1 MALTK
6 IPRGLL
12 DTGIADSSDATAITI
27 DSSENVTTAAALAT
41 GGNLTVNGNTNL
53 TGNLTVDS
61 TTLYVD
67 SSNNRVGIGTNSPAY
82 AFTVEKAVTD
92 DWLSRIYNTG
102 TAEGDNGVLI
112 RTGSEHDGTSI
123 LSLYSGS
130 SYKFK
135 FQADGKLGIGTHSPT
150 SPLHVSSAANRTLL
164 LDYTAGSGGYSWM
177 SFKQSGTEKFR
188 IFGDHT
194 AGYLSF
200 WNETQSAHQLTL
212 ASNGTVGIGTATPG
226 SYNANADDLV
236 VFNDNV
242 HAGITLAGGTN
253 DYGNIYFAQGTSG
266 SDAYRGYIQYG
277 HSATTDATYRD
288 VMLFGTATLERMR
301 IASNGNVGIGT
312 NSTTE
317 VLNLYAP
324 NNTSGGIEIAGNANT
339 LGSTSMFVGQGS
351 SGIGYLW
358 QRANEY
364 LMIATNNTERMRV
377 DASGYVQFGATATTH
392 VGTSQVFINRGVNAS
407 AVTSGTTQTGAALR
421 LRGGDNAI
429 LDMGMNSVNTWIQA
443 TDRAN
448 LANLYHIALNPN
460 GGAVSVGNYST
471 SDRFEV
477 YKNTNGNFA
486 TYIAQDNPGGYG
498 MGVRGD
504 GGSMIYFYIGGTY
517 QGHIYSSGGSTTYG
531 TGSDYRLK
539 DNVVE
544 MSGSIDKL
552 KKLRPVTFNF
562 KESPTVPQQGFIA
575 HEAQEVVPHAVAGEK
590 DAKIDE
596 EHQIGYQS
604 MEYGKVTPLLT
615 SALQEAIAKI
625 ELLETKVAA
634 LESK

>member
-27 DSSENVTTAAALAT
+27 AANEDITLA
-41 GGNLTVNGNTNL
+41 G
-53 TGNLTVDS
+53 
-61 TTLYVD
+61 
-67 SSNNRVGIGTNSPAY
+67 RVGIAVAPSYT
-82 AFTVEKAVTD
+82 FTVEKAITD

-102 TAEGDNGVLI
+102 TAEGDMGVLI

-135 FQADGKLGIGTHSPT
+135 FQADGKLGIGTDFTGGNASSIMTAPLNIKLT
-150 SPLHVSSAANRTLL
+150 SGSSAAAATFNLEHSNSSANIEQRLQFNAG
-164 LDYTAGSGGYSWM
+164 DDATADSYSNMGYVA
-177 SFKQSGTEKFR
+177 
-188 IFGDHT
+188 FGKENAYVTDDT
-194 AGYLSF
+194 RDSYLSF
-200 WNETQSAHQLTL
+200 ATSTNAVQAERMRITSA
-212 ASNGTVGIGTATPG
+212 GKVGIGTTSPTGLPLHLKVSSGDNKLQMQTANK
-226 SYNANADDLV
+226 NAYVMELEDSTGNLK
-236 VFNDNV
+236 
-242 HAGITLAGGTN
+242 LGTN
-253 DYGNIYFAQGTSG
+253 
-266 SDAYRGYIQYG
+266 
-277 HSATTDATYRD
+277 TTAGAL
-288 VMLFGTATLERMR
+288 V
-301 IASNGNVGIGT
+301 IADGGNVSIGT
-312 NSTTE
+312 TSATE

-351 SGIGYLW
+351 GGQGYLW
-358 QRANEY
+358 QRANNY

-377 DASGYVQFGATATTH
+377 DASGYVQFGASVTTH

-486 TYIAQDNPGGYG
+486 TYIAQDNVGGYG

-539 DNVVE
+539 NNVAE

-562 KESPTVPQQGFIA
+562 KESPDVPQQGFIA

-615 SALQEAIAKI
+615 AALQEALAKI
-625 ELLETKVAA
+625 ETLETKVAA